1 MSVFGSIKGQFNTW
15 QPTCVEV
22 SSVDF
27 VLYESFG
34 FISCVDCDA
43 FLSWKRNELPIT
55 TQKHI

>member
-1 MSVFGSIKGQFNTW
+1 MSVFGAIKGLFDTW

-22 SSVDF
+22 SSVVF
-27 VLYESFG
+27 VLYEWFG

-43 FLSWKRNELPIT
+43 FLRRNVLPIT

>member
-1 MSVFGSIKGQFNTW
+1 MSVFGAIKGLFDTW

-22 SSVDF
+22 SSVVF
-27 VLYESFG
+27 VLYECFG

-43 FLSWKRNELPIT
+43 FLRRNVLPIT

>member
-34 FISCVDCDA
+34 FISCVDCDT
-43 FLSWKRNELPIT
+43 FLSWYEFSIT